1 MLKVEPALPPSGAN
15 TRALTPK
22 TTLDEYMPHNTNSL
36 TSCIR
41 LRGVNMGF
49 PVPGRRRE
57 ITQVLHDITLDI
69 PEGRLTAIV
78 GPSGS
83 GKSTL
88 LLCAAGLEQASSG
101 SIEVL
106 GTNTL
111 ALTPRQ
117 RAAFRSQ
124 NIGFVFQEYNL
135 VSSLTVEDN
144 IALPARLAGQRI
156 PRTTV
161 SEAMSRLGISKLA
174 RRRPDRLSGGERQRV
189 AIARVIANQPRIV
202 FADEPTGALDLKS
215 GHVVLDW
222 LQALPAQGTSVL
234 MVTHDPHAAAR
245 ADNVVVLGSGRV
257 HRTLPGGDAHAV
269 GEAVLAAQSEG
280 ETVGSST

>member
-1 MLKVEPALPPSGAN
+1 
-15 TRALTPK
+15 
-22 TTLDEYMPHNTNSL
+22 MPISAAA
-36 TSCIR
+36 SAPCIR
-41 LRGVNMGF
+41 LRGLHMDF

-57 ITQVLHDITLDI
+57 TARVLHDIDLDI

-88 LLCAAGLEQASSG
+88 LHCIAGLEQATAG

-106 GTNTL
+106 GTDVL
-111 ALTPRQ
+111 SLPPRKQ
-117 RAAFRSQ
+117 AAFRSE
-124 NIGFVFQEYNL
+124 NVGFIFQEYNL

-144 IALPARLAGQRI
+144 IALPARLAGHRV
-156 PRTTV
+156 PRSRV
-161 SEAMSRLGISKLA
+161 GDAMSRLGIAQHA

-189 AIARVIANQPRIV
+189 AVARVVANQPRIV

-222 LQALPAQGTSVL
+222 LQALPAQGTTVL

-245 ADNVVVLGSGRV
+245 ADQVVVLGSGQV
-257 HRTLPGGDAHAV
+257 HAVIPGGDSHAV
-269 GEAVLAAQSEG
+269 SDAVLAAQSEDEAG
-280 ETVGSST
+280 EQAS